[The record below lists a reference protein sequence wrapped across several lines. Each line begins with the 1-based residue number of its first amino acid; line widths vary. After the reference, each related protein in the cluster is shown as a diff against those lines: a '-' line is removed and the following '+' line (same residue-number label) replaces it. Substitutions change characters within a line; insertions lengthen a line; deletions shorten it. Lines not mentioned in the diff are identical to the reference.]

1 MLGRAAA
8 ALLTPLAGLAG
19 CASYSP
25 GDITGPRIRLED
37 ALGSVGAGMR
47 NLNYELKRTDP
58 GAIGKPLTLG
68 VITCRVTVRFH
79 VDASATKGGNFGA
92 DIGTPTNPYVSLTL
106 SGKQESNSLADT
118 GNIVTV
124 ELQGTTPEVCG
135 QFSSTANSDSS
146 KPKDSGAG
154 DGSSS
159 KPKGGTAQ
167 DDKSKQ
173 KSTDS
178 KATGSRAHKPPTRTP
193 VVSTDPTTGRP
204 CVMKGADP
212 MFMAKVDAYG
222 KAQKNA
228 DGDLLTELLS
238 QCPQEMRR

>member
-1 MLGRAAA
+1 MLSRAAV
-8 ALLTPLAGLAG
+8 ALLVPLAGLAG
-19 CASYSP
+19 CASYNP
-25 GDITGPRIRLED
+25 RDITGPRIRLED
-37 ALGSVGAGMR
+37 ALGSVGVGMR
-47 NLNYELKRTDP
+47 KLNYELKRTDP
-58 GAIGKPLTLG
+58 GAVGKPLTLG

-79 VDASATKGGNFGA
+79 VDASATKGGNYGA

-124 ELQGTTPEVCG
+124 ELQGTTPEICG

-146 KPKDSGAG
+146 KPKDSGASEG
-154 DGSSS
+154 SS
-159 KPKGGTAQ
+159 KPKGSTAR

-178 KATGSRAHKPPTRTP
+178 RVAGNQAHKPPTRAP
-193 VVSTDPTTGRP
+193 VVSTDPNTGRP

-212 MFMAKVDAYG
+212 MFMAKVDAHG

-228 DGDLLTELLS
+228 NGDWLTELLS
-238 QCPQEMRR
+238 QCPQERLQ